1 MCHLCREQISY
12 VLKMDLTTVY
22 SDFIKVISATFV
34 DDEDESD
41 NEDEENKEE

>member
-1 MCHLCREQISY
+1 
-12 VLKMDLTTVY
+12 MDLTTVY